1 MYKQRKKRTEDRQE
15 QMNREIAENIK
26 TILDDYQRSILKIIQ
41 KDEDKAAAEN
51 RAIHAQIVNNQ
62 NNLTALTEGILS
74 IQGRQF
80 KEECRALLENDHEIT
95 LKEFE
100 HITNEHRIYNALHG
114 NHDGD
119 DLYNLVEIK
128 YRANLK

>member
-41 KDEDKAAAEN
+41 EDEDKAAAEN
-51 RAIHAQIVNNQ
+51 KAIHAQIVNNQ

-100 HITNEHRIYNALHG
+100 YITNEHRIYNALRG

-119 DLYNLVEIK
+119 DLYNLVETK

>member
-1 MYKQRKKRTEDRQE
+1 MHKQRKKKAEDRQE
-15 QMNREIAENIK
+15 QMNKDIAKDIK
-26 TILDDYQRSILKIIQ
+26 TILDDYQRSMLKIIQ
-41 KDEDKAAAEN
+41 QEEEKTAAEDEDI
-51 RAIHAQIVNNQ
+51 RAQIAGIQ
-62 NNLTALTEGILS
+62 NNLTTLTEGILS

>member
-1 MYKQRKKRTEDRQE
+1 
-15 QMNREIAENIK
+15 MNREIAENIK

-41 KDEDKAAAEN
+41 EDEDKAAAEN

-100 HITNEHRIYNALHG
+100 HITNEYRIYNALHG

-119 DLYNLVEIK
+119 NLYNLVEIK

>member
-1 MYKQRKKRTEDRQE
+1 MHKQRKKKAEDRQE
-15 QMNREIAENIK
+15 QMNKDIAKNIK

-41 KDEDKAAAEN
+41 EEEEKTTAEDEDI
-51 RAIHAQIVNNQ
+51 RAQIAGIQ
-62 NNLTALTEGILS
+62 NNLTTLTEGILS

-95 LKEFE
+95 LNEFE
-100 HITNEHRIYNALHG
+100 HIANEHRIYNALYG
-114 NHDGD
+114 NHEGD
-119 DLYNLVEIK
+119 SLYNLVEVK

>member
-41 KDEDKAAAEN
+41 EDEDKAAAEN

-95 LKEFE
+95 LNEFE
-100 HITNEHRIYNALHG
+100 HITNEHRIYNALYG
-114 NHDGD
+114 NHEGD
-119 DLYNLVEIK
+119 NLYNLVEIK

>member
-15 QMNREIAENIK
+15 QMNKEIAENIK

-41 KDEDKAAAEN
+41 EDEDKVAAEN
-51 RAIHAQIVNNQ
+51 KAIHAQIINNQ
-62 NNLTALTEGILS
+62 NNLTTLTEGILS

-100 HITNEHRIYNALHG
+100 HITSEHRIYNALHG

>member
-1 MYKQRKKRTEDRQE
+1 MHKQRKKKAEDRQE
-15 QMNREIAENIK
+15 QMNKDIAKNIK
-26 TILDDYQRSILKIIQ
+26 TILDDYQRSMLKIIQ
-41 KDEDKAAAEN
+41 QEEEKTEAEDE
-51 RAIHAQIVNNQ
+51 AIRTQIAGIR
-62 NNLTALTEGILS
+62 NNLTTLTEGILS

>member
-1 MYKQRKKRTEDRQE
+1 MHKQRKKKAEDRQE
-15 QMNREIAENIK
+15 QMNKDIAKNIK
-26 TILDDYQRSILKIIQ
+26 TILDDYQRSMLKIIQ
-41 KDEDKAAAEN
+41 QEEDKTAAEDE
-51 RAIHAQIVNNQ
+51 AIRTQIAGIR
-62 NNLTALTEGILS
+62 NNLTTLTEGILS

-114 NHDGD
+114 NHEGD
-119 DLYNLVEIK
+119 SLYDLVEIK

>member
-1 MYKQRKKRTEDRQE
+1 MHKQRKKKAEDRQE
-15 QMNREIAENIK
+15 QMNKDIAKNIK

-41 KDEDKAAAEN
+41 EEEEKTTAEDEDI
-51 RAIHAQIVNNQ
+51 RAQIAGIQ
-62 NNLTALTEGILS
+62 NNLTTLTEGILS